1 MKSKLWKKDTK
12 YRRLKYSEISCE
24 LKHIQALKLIS
35 ESDSEYSLIIEDDI
49 VPLSS
54 RYISKIVRV
63 LKKNKNW
70 DLLFIGEGI
79 GKKFILNKIN
89 KKFLIKSQMLNIDHP
104 ATNCAEA
111 YLVKKEAASKIYNK
125 IIPFNM
131 AYDWELAY
139 QIYRLN
145 LKVNWY
151 FPAIFMQG
159 SIRGDY
165 KSELR

>member
-79 GKKFILNKIN
+79 GK
-89 KKFLIKSQMLNIDHP
+89 
-104 ATNCAEA
+104 
-111 YLVKKEAASKIYNK
+111 
-125 IIPFNM
+125 
-131 AYDWELAY
+131 
-139 QIYRLN
+139 
-145 LKVNWY
+145 
-151 FPAIFMQG
+151 
-159 SIRGDY
+159 
-165 KSELR
+165 